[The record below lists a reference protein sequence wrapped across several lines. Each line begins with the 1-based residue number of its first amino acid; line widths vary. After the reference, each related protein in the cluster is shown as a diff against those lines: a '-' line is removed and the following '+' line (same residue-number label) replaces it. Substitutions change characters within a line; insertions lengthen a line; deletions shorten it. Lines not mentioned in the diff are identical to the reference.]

1 MMIPAPPPPPPRINH
16 TTDGKRI
23 KERIE
28 RKYKSTIDNLKE
40 GSMVLKVPDVALPV
54 GENPA
59 WNDPKLY
66 VLGIQHTLVIVWNA
80 IMIPSTLSAMMG
92 GANLE
97 KAEAIQTSLF
107 VTGISTILQVGFGSR
122 LPVVMRRSQAF
133 IIPAISIALST
144 NSNCSI
150 TLNHRQRFKLSVR
163 RVQGASIIA
172 SLVQMIVAF
181 SGLTKFFT
189 RELFVHPLRSA
200 PFLTLIGLGLYSR
213 GYPQL
218 LRCKEIGVPTLLIIV
233 LSTQLLPRIWKSK
246 RELVDRFAVTSSVIV
261 AWLFAEILTAAGAY
275 NSAAQGTQANCRT
288 DRSGHIPYTP
298 WIKISLPFQWG
309 SPIFETLDAFPMIA
323 ACFVASI
330 ESSGTFISTSRLG
343 GAYRIRSKALDR
355 AIGVQGIGTLI
366 EAIFGMGHGSTA
378 SVEHAGLVGLTQVG
392 SRRVVLFNDIIQVI
406 FSSPPT
412 VATIAAFFSD
422 LLHNEKFLKR
432 ILSKESREQEDASS
446 EDDDD
451 IPMAADEPKK
461 EDSNQQAAEKLKEE
475 KKIIKKAKLKRSKAA
490 DDGTLMFKTLK
501 QLEKLRFADDIHTS
515 VKKKEAKKDEEKKQE
530 KVPGR
535 PPAPYLIRA
544 KKKKLKDIKAPDTQ
558 IYSLPSSLSDFFS

>member
-189 RELFVHPLRSA
+189 SKLSTELLHPLRSA

-392 SRRVVLFNDIIQVI
+392 SRRVVLV
-406 FSSPPT
+406 SSAFMLTLSILAKIGAFLASIPFPI
-412 VATIAAFFSD
+412 VAALQIVFFPYVGMYPLSMLDD
-422 LLHNEKFLKR
+422 L
-432 ILSKESREQEDASS
+432 
-446 EDDDD
+446 
-451 IPMAADEPKK
+451 
-461 EDSNQQAAEKLKEE
+461 
-475 KKIIKKAKLKRSKAA
+475 
-490 DDGTLMFKTLK
+490 
-501 QLEKLRFADDIHTS
+501 
-515 VKKKEAKKDEEKKQE
+515 
-530 KVPGR
+530 
-535 PPAPYLIRA
+535 
-544 KKKKLKDIKAPDTQ
+544 
-558 IYSLPSSLSDFFS
+558 